1 MTVSAEILAAKR
13 LNTTTLDS
21 DAIRDAAGPAPWVL
35 VVRDGRAVRQPV
47 KLGIRGAGHTEIL
60 AGLAAGDAVVPPAEA
75 AVREGQRARADT
87 TPATKKPVVRG
98 PDIFK

>member
-1 MTVSAEILAAKR
+1 MTVSAEIVAANR
-13 LNTTTLDS
+13 TNTLTLES

-35 VVRDGRAVRQPV
+35 VVRDARAVRQPV
-47 KLGIRGAGHTEIL
+47 KLGIRGAGHTEVL
-60 AGLAAGDAVVPPAEA
+60 AGLAAGDAVVPPSEA
-75 AVREGQRARADT
+75 TVREGQRVRADT